1 MAVDMFLVIPP
12 ATGNPPM
19 SADPVTD
26 QYFKTTFPNA
36 AVVGIRQFS
45 VGAENPASVRSAAT
59 GAGTGKAVLT
69 ELLIEKSVDTMS
81 RALFALS
88 ATGGHLAKMQLYLRK
103 AGVAGGKPYLVYG
116 FNMVFLSKIN
126 WSVSSVD
133 EQPIERLTF
142 AYGALA
148 VGYYQ
153 QKPDGTLGT
162 AVETSGARS
171 RIRRL
176 RLTYWPASSPT
187 SSWTWSCRC

>member
-45 VGAENPASVRSAAT
+45 VGAENPASVGSAAT

-103 AGVAGGKPYLVYG
+103 AGVAEASRTSSTV
-116 FNMVFLSKIN
+116 SI
-126 WSVSSVD
+126 WSSFPRSTGVSAA
-133 EQPIERLTF
+133 LT
-142 AYGALA
+142 
-148 VGYYQ
+148 
-153 QKPDGTLGT
+153 
-162 AVETSGARS
+162 
-171 RIRRL
+171 
-176 RLTYWPASSPT
+176 SSPLNA
-187 SSWTWSCRC
+187 